1 MLAEAGK
8 ENLQDSALQTMAASL
23 QKSSGASWGSEEF
36 DSPVQPKFSSFK
48 ISLQLHERICE
59 ESASFDLSSVDLATA
74 IEETTQLGVKFT
86 EMASAEFMFELL
98 SKVNIGFESKS
109 LLIDLLDKL
118 VTYLNNDER
127 ILSYW
132 CFSPGYSMKDL
143 MAHGVKSIILT
154 SGTLSPISSFT
165 MEMQVYAIDDFYEKI
180 NDPKLNGAVFMAVC
194 RGKVSEGLD
203 FADNNGRAV
212 VITGLPFPPMLDP
225 RVVLKMQHLDSL
237 QAKAKGQSL
246 TGQQWYRQQATRA
259 VNQAIGRVIR
269 HKDDFG
275 AIMLCDTSFPLSSLL
290 EIL

>member
-118 VTYLNNDER
+118 VTYLNNDGTSSALHSKGAG
-127 ILSYW
+127 LSKFADAIKIV
-132 CFSPGYSMKDL
+132 FSQEPGEFASVSK
-143 MAHGVKSIILT
+143 HKE
-154 SGTLSPISSFT
+154 TLA
-165 MEMQVYAIDDFYEKI
+165 QNYKAIDDFYEKI

-275 AIMLCDTSFPLSSLL
+275 AIMLCDTRKL
-290 EIL
+290 